1 MKADPTTKELILAAQ
16 RRDQDAFERLVERYR
31 ERLLH
36 QIEAR
41 MGRELRSRM
50 EPEDVL
56 QETLLRA
63 FKVIEKFRWQG
74 DESFYRWLG
83 TIAEHI
89 IRKAA
94 NRKTLGYLQIDDDV
108 ADGGASPATEHRRQE
123 RYERLEEA
131 LRSLSPEHREVIRL
145 ARLEGLKSK
154 DIAVRMQ
161 RSEDAV
167 HKLLA
172 RALLKLRD
180 SFGDT
185 ESLGLPRDRFMGGGD
200 DTAEHSKGDEHREE
214 HQ

>member
-1 MKADPTTKELILAAQ
+1 MADTPTRELVLAAQ
-16 RRDQDAFERLVERYR
+16 RRDQDAFDRIVGRYR

-41 MGRELRSRM
+41 MGRDLRSRM
-50 EPEDVL
+50 APDDVL
-56 QETLLRA
+56 QETLVRA

-74 DESFYRWLG
+74 EESFYRWLG
-83 TIAEHI
+83 TIAERI

-94 NRKTLGYLQIDDDV
+94 NRKTLGYLQIEDDV
-108 ADGGASPATEHRRQE
+108 AAEGASPATEHRRQE

-131 LRSLSPEHREVIRL
+131 LRSLSLDHREVIRL
-145 ARLEGLKSK
+145 ARLEGLKVK
-154 DIAVRMQ
+154 DIAARMK

-185 ESLGLPRDRFMGGGD
+185 ESLGLPRDRFMGEKQIGNEP
-200 DTAEHSKGDEHREE
+200 TGDEHRE